1 MSHNAFT
8 INGVEPDVN
17 SAISGSLAAVIR
29 IGQGLSDAYSNSGG
43 ALASGS
49 DLYFY
54 DTAPINTIA
63 GATLNGANNWY
74 SSVTLPA
81 GRYLLRGYFSA
92 LFSATGTLGFR
103 FLVGA
108 TQKGSGAYIGGTT
121 NVNYDGGSFASL
133 GVTLATSTTI
143 AVRIHTVTNISAVAS
158 QGNVP
163 AEESWLIVEKLS

>member
-8 INGVEPDVN
+8 VNGAEPDVN
-17 SAISGSLAAVIR
+17 SAIAGSLSAIIR
-29 IGQGLSDAYSNSGG
+29 IGQGQSNAYSNSGG
-43 ALASGS
+43 SLAVGS

-54 DTAPINTIA
+54 DTAPLNNIA
-63 GATLNGANNWY
+63 GASLNGANNWY

-81 GRYLLRGYFSA
+81 GQYLMRGYFSA

-121 NVNYDGGSFASL
+121 NVNYDGGSFASI
-133 GVTLATSTTI
+133 GVSLTSSTTI
-143 AVRIHTVTNISAVAS
+143 GLRVYTATNVSAVAS

-163 AEESWLIVEKLS
+163 AAESWLIVEKLS